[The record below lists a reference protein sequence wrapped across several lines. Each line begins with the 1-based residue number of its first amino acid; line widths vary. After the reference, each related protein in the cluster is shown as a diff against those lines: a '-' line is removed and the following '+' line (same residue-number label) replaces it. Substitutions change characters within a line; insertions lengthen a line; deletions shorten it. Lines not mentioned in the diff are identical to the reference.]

1 MSRKKNVRF
10 KAIKNIKKNQAQK
23 NKKRTFWSF
32 IACFVSVC
40 IIGVLLSAFSVS
52 KYEIDAVK
60 KSVSEQKSIKIND
73 LKVSLNTYPGG
84 DEVVETLDNNK
95 LNQKFLD
102 LIQKSSADDKKV
114 VKISKNSLS
123 LNQARILLNALQK
136 KKINNVATSAK
147 NKTQSLIF
155 KIVKTMFI
163 VIFLASLLF
172 LHNTTLVMD
181 EVNAITFIGTA
192 IKEIIS
198 FLFFSIGLYTVINSL
213 FVGDNISTVAS
224 LSKSMTFLY
233 AWMPVNIILLA
244 GMSIFN
250 IYSKTNE

>member
-1 MSRKKNVRF
+1 MAISKSNNSESRSIKSKRNSKKT
-10 KAIKNIKKNQAQK
+10 
-23 NKKRTFWSF
+23 KRTFFSF
-32 IACFVSVC
+32 ILIF
-40 IIGVLLSAFSVS
+40 ILIGGIGVLMSCFSMT
-52 KYEIDAVK
+52 KYEMDAVRQ
-60 KSVSEQKSIKIND
+60 SVSEQKSIKIDD

-102 LIQKSSADDKKV
+102 LIQKSSADEKKV
-114 VKISKNSLS
+114 VKISKDLLS

-136 KKINNVATSAK
+136 KKISNVATSAK

-155 KIVKTMFI
+155 KIVGTMFI

-172 LHNTTLVMD
+172 LYNTTLVMD
-181 EVNAITFIGTA
+181 EVNAITFIGTT